1 MSDQVL
7 EDMARRIGEQLLA
20 RALMLGTAESC
31 TGGMVAAAVTSIAGS
46 SAWFERGFVTYSNQS
61 KVEMLGVAPDLIAQH
76 GAVSIET
83 AAAMAQGALAS
94 SRAQIALSIT
104 GIAGPGGAVDGKPVG
119 TVCFGWAGE
128 GFVTKTE
135 TCLFAGDRAAV
146 RRQSALHALQGVLT
160 ILGRLPAGPVP
171 DPR

>member
-1 MSDQVL
+1 MTPSDRDL
-7 EDMARRIGEQLLA
+7 EDMARRVGEQLLA
-20 RALMLGTAESC
+20 SARMLSTAESC
-31 TGGMVAAAVTSIAGS
+31 TGGMVAAAMTSIAGS

-61 KVEMLGVAPDLIAQH
+61 KVEMLGVAPDVIGQH

-83 AAAMAQGALAS
+83 AAAMAQGALAAS
-94 SRAQIALSIT
+94 HAQIALSIT

-128 GFVTKTE
+128 GLVTATE
-135 TCLFAGDRAAV
+135 TCLFAGDRDAV

-160 ILGRLPAGPVP
+160 RLDATAS
-171 DPR
+171 